1 MARHPPDTLEDAMN
15 GSEFLILGFS
25 AFLAGTFAGFV
36 LLRARTTLRFA
47 RLPSAYREGHAAL
60 QDWLVRRAVLRFPGA
75 CLVDTVRPWILGE
88 SSSILFLSAAGLL
101 GDGFA
106 TVAKALP
113 AALAIGGGMAFLS
126 LRAEARRALLSVQR
140 DLPVACFLMSLLLE
154 SGMGPSAALQ
164 ETVTALPAGPLAREV
179 GELVRARTLG
189 VSRAESLDRS
199 RERVPSEEYR
209 LFLNHVRQ
217 GERLGIGL
225 SSGLRKLSSKLLDAQ
240 RDLAETT
247 AQRAAVKMLAPLV
260 LFIFPAVFLIILSPV
275 LFGLREMFRW

>member
-1 MARHPPDTLEDAMN
+1 MN
-15 GSEFLILGFS
+15 GSDFLILGLS
-25 AFLAGTFAGFV
+25 AFLAGTLAGSV
-36 LLRARTTLRFA
+36 LLRARSSLRLA
-47 RLPSAYREGHAAL
+47 RLSSVYREGHAGL
-60 QDWLVRRAVLRFPGA
+60 QDWLVRRAILRFPGA
-75 CLVDTVRPWILGE
+75 CLVDSARPWILGE
-88 SSSILFLSAAGLL
+88 SAAFLFLSAAALL
-101 GDGFA
+101 GGGFA
-106 TVAKALP
+106 AAAKALP
-113 AALAIGGGMAFLS
+113 AAFAIGGGMAFLS
-126 LRAEARRALLSVQR
+126 LRAEAKRALLSVQR

-164 ETVTALPAGPLAREV
+164 ETVPALPAGPLAREI

-199 RERVPSEEYR
+199 RGRVPSEEYR

-225 SSGLRKLSSKLLDAQ
+225 SKGLRELSSKLLDTQ
-240 RDLAETT
+240 RDLAEAT

-275 LFGLREMFRW
+275 LFGLRGMFRW